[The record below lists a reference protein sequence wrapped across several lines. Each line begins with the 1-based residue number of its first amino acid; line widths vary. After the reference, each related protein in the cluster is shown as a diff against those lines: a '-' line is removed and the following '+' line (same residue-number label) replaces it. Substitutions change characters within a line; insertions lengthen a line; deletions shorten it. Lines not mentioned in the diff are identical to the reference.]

1 MSDIITF
8 DEDEGLDLLGKQDR
22 NYNPQVSIKKDG
34 KIVFNKGMRDV
45 LGNHNVIDLFKGY
58 PDTKKVV
65 LVFGNENDG
74 TKKELKLKK
83 IRERGERNKSGNLVV
98 EKLGEFKESS
108 GLENSNILP
117 LGKEPSNPP
126 IGSSKGTGKEL
137 TSRDFTKGDGLKWD
151 TGSIEGK
158 IIVEIDG
165 TKGEGKVRKPPKKKK
180 G

>member
-8 DEDEGLDLLGKQDR
+8 DEDEGLDLLDKQDR

-74 TKKELKLKK
+74 TKKTLKLKK
-83 IRERGERNKSGNLVV
+83 TREKGERNKSDNLVV
-98 EKLGEFKESS
+98 EKLGEFKEIS

-117 LGKEPSNPP
+117 LGKEPSKL
-126 IGSSKGTGKEL
+126 GDGKEL
-137 TSRDFTKGDGLKWD
+137 TSRDFTKGDGLRWD
-151 TGSIEGK
+151 IGSREGK